1 MSVLK
6 HPGPLPR
13 EVLELALDRAVP
25 SVSPDLA
32 ARQLCDLAER
42 QGDASWRPIGYLA
55 GRDPLLRGAWIRH
68 DWRSGAAPIAI
79 GTVKRVGAKA
89 PAYFVALDGEALR
102 DGRVLLFADRR
113 RAARAATLGA
123 SCR

>member
-13 EVLELALDRAVP
+13 EVIALALDRAVP

-42 QGDASWRPIGYLA
+42 QGGRSWKSIGWLA
-55 GRDPLLRGAWIRH
+55 GRDPLLRGAWLRH
-68 DWRSGAAPIAI
+68 DWRSGAPPLAV
-79 GTVKRVGAKA
+79 GSVKCLDRAAGV
-89 PAYFVALDGEALR
+89 YWVALDGAALR
-102 DGRVLLFADRR
+102 QQ
-113 RAARAATLGA
+113 
-123 SCR
+123 